1 MALDALQLPK
11 DPETLA
17 RVVERHARRC
27 AQQLMYRRTNWLLAW
42 YYLNGY
48 RRFDIWDPNTG
59 NISPHLLD
67 EEGNMEFQENEL
79 LYMIN
84 QVVGRIQSMDCR
96 PKVDQQGSSLE
107 SLRNR
112 ALAQIMGDSVVPD
125 DVVRRVQE
133 EFGYLFACLG
143 FCGLTGHLVDH
154 PTIGLTS
161 DIEVIHPREL
171 FPFPITGQ
179 DFTKT
184 YGIVRQRWVPVEHLR
199 RTYGNAKVNA
209 RLDTMEWY
217 SADHGDN
224 WSDRD
229 IVRGITYWSGSHPG
243 QGDYGSNAAKDEW
256 LEVAKVRELWL
267 TGPAGTVTQYVCCS
281 GEAMFQRSDLS
292 GLEVY
297 NPIGWARFFN
307 NGTWHGAG
315 MFDMLFSISRMHERL
330 AKQLFNNVMD
340 LDRYGILVLPQGQMP
355 QNQILRDVGR
365 GLRVM
370 FWEPDAIAEGFKPFP
385 IQPWNTGDMPGRVAQ
400 YAREGMR
407 AINPIQD
414 LIQEKGRIDSASGLQ
429 FLEEQITRAITSPT
443 LGVVKAFGDMYRS
456 LVQKVGASLMSS
468 RRALPAGNLTLD
480 LAGAI
485 IDPKTNNVSFKE
497 NPLPS
502 ISRLSF
508 TIRAVSPKSTVA
520 RKQEALDLWAKG
532 VETDPMAFR
541 LFAQKEG
548 LDFAMW
554 SDEDSGAYERAVR
567 CILTTYGDG
576 DTPGQV
582 ILTPHTIRPE
592 IFMRVLNAFCTGP
605 YMEQASAAVHNAIRG
620 LRLTLINFMGL
631 TLPNAVPNPDDAAML
646 SQPPMGTPL
655 PMMGSGP
662 QPSLPASR

>member
-1 MALDALQLPK
+1 MNLETIRLPK
-11 DPETLA
+11 DNDALCHMMA
-17 RVVERHARRC
+17 RHMDRAES
-27 AQQLMYRRTNWLLAW
+27 QLMYRRTNWLLAW

-67 EEGNMEFQENEL
+67 EEGNMEFQSQEL

-96 PKVDQQGSSLE
+96 PKVDQQGFSLDA
-107 SLRNR
+107 LRNR
-112 ALAQIMGDSVVPD
+112 ALGQIMGDSVVAD

-133 EFGYLFACLG
+133 EFGFIFGCLG

-171 FPFPITGQ
+171 YPFPITGQ

-184 YGIVRQRWVPVEHLR
+184 YGLVRQRWVPVEHLR
-199 RTYGNAKVNA
+199 RTYGNKKVNA
-209 RLDTMEWY
+209 ALDKMEWY
-217 SADHGDN
+217 SCDHGDS

-243 QGDYGSNAAKDEW
+243 TGSYESNNSKDEW
-256 LEVAKVRELWL
+256 LEVAKVRELWM
-267 TGPAGTVTQYVCCS
+267 TGVNGTVTEYVCCS
-281 GEAMFQRSDLS
+281 GETVFQRSDLS

-315 MFDMLFSISRMHERL
+315 MFDVLFSICRMHERL
-330 AKQLFNNVMD
+330 SKQLYNNIMD

-355 QNQILRDVGR
+355 QNQMLRDVGR

-400 YAREGMR
+400 YAREGMK
-407 AINPIQD
+407 AVNPIQD

-429 FLEEQITRAITSPT
+429 VLEEQITRAITSPT
-443 LGVVKAFGDMYRS
+443 MGVVKAFGDMYRS
-456 LVQKVGASLMSS
+456 LIQKVGASLMTS
-468 RRALPAGNLTLD
+468 RRALPVGNLTLD

-485 IDPKTNNVSFKE
+485 IDPKTNNVSFE
-497 NPLPS
+497 TNPLPS
-502 ISRLSF
+502 LSRLSF
-508 TIRAVSPKSTVA
+508 SIRAISPRSTVA
-520 RKQEALDLWAKG
+520 RKQEALDLWEKG
-532 VETDPMAFR
+532 IEQDPLAFR
-541 LFAQKEG
+541 LFAYKEG

-554 SDEDSGAYERAVR
+554 SDEESGAYEMAVR
-567 CILTTYGDG
+567 TILTAFGNG
-576 DTPGQV
+576 EEPGQI

-592 IFMRVLNAFCTGP
+592 IFLRVFNGFVTGP
-605 YMEQASAAVHNAIRG
+605 AMLGASPAVHNVMRQ
-620 LRLTLINFMGL
+620 LRLTVINFMGL
-631 TLPNAVPNPDDAAML
+631 TLPNAIPNPDDAAML
-646 SQPPMGTPL
+646 SQPTGAPPSMMGGGTPSML
-655 PMMGSGP
+655 PQG
-662 QPSLPASR
+662 AA